1 MASLTDSASAS
12 DSATEPNAVLA
23 WATAAR
29 PKTLPAAVGPVLI
42 GGGLAWSDA
51 RFAALPFACALAC
64 AVLIQIGTNFAND
77 YSDHMRGADT
87 PDRLGMPRATQ
98 TGLIAPERMR
108 LGAILTF
115 GLAVL
120 LGFYLVYVGGWPILA
135 IGLFSIAAGVAYTGG
150 PWPFGYHGLGDV
162 FVFLFFGLLAVG
174 GTYYVQAHEW
184 APGTLLAGT
193 GVGALT
199 TAILVVNNLRDVG
212 TDARVGKRT
221 MAVVLGR
228 RGSQIEYTLLFAIGA
243 IVPAIGVWVFD
254 WPVGCLLALV
264 GLSSGLGALRE
275 VWMFRDPRALNTAL
289 GVTARAAGLYGLLFA
304 VGCLL

>member
-1 MASLTDSASAS
+1 MASLIDSAPAS
-12 DSATEPNAVLA
+12 DPATKPNTVRA
-23 WATAAR
+23 WTSAAR
-29 PKTLPAAVGPVLI
+29 PKTLPAAVGPVLM

-98 TGLIAPERMR
+98 SGWIAPERMR
-108 LGAILTF
+108 LGAVMTF

-120 LGFYLVYVGGWPILA
+120 LGLYLVYVGGWPILA
-135 IGLFSIAAGVAYTGG
+135 IGLLSIVAGVAYTGG
-150 PWPFGYHGLGDV
+150 PWPFGYHGLGDL
-162 FVFLFFGLLAVG
+162 FVFLFFGLLAVA

-184 APGTLLAGT
+184 VTGTFLAGA

-199 TAILVVNNLRDVG
+199 TAILVVNNLRDAE

-228 RGSQIEYTLLFAIGA
+228 RGSQIEYTLLLVIGA
-243 IVPAIGVWVFD
+243 LVPAIGVWLFD
-254 WPVGCLLALV
+254 WRVGCLLALV
-264 GLSSGLGALRE
+264 GLASGLGALRE
-275 VWMFRDPRALNTAL
+275 VWTFQDPRALNPVL

-304 VGCLL
+304 FGCLV

>member
-1 MASLTDSASAS
+1 MASLTDSAGAS
-12 DSATEPNAVLA
+12 DSACTPNTVRA
-23 WATAAR
+23 WTTAAR

-42 GGGLAWSDA
+42 GAGLAWTDA
-51 RFAALPFACALAC
+51 RFAALPVACALAC

-77 YSDHMRGADT
+77 YSDYMRGADT

-98 TGLIAPERMR
+98 TGWITPGRMR

-115 GLAVL
+115 GLAAL
-120 LGFYLVYVGGWPILA
+120 LGLYLVYVGGWPILA
-135 IGLFSIAAGVAYTGG
+135 IGLLSIAAGVAYTGG

-184 APGTLLAGT
+184 SPGTLLAGA

-199 TAILVVNNLRDVG
+199 TAILVVNNLRDAE
-212 TDARVGKRT
+212 TDARAGKRT

-228 RGSQIEYTLLFAIGA
+228 RGSQMEYSLLFVTGA
-243 IVPAIGVWVFD
+243 LVPAIGVWAFN
-254 WPVGCLLALV
+254 WPAGCLLALV
-264 GLSSGLGALRE
+264 GLSSGLGALRK
-275 VWMFRDPRALNTAL
+275 VWTFQDPRALNPAL
-289 GVTARAAGLYGLLFA
+289 GSTARAAGLYGLLFA
-304 VGCLL
+304 VGCLV